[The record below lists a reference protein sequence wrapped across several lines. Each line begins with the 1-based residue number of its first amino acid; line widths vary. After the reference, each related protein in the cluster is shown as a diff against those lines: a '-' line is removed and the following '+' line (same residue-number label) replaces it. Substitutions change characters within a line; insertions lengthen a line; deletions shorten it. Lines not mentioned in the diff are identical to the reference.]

1 MIPVIIAICGKSAS
15 GKDTLAKAFI
25 EDGYGF
31 TNIVSDTTR
40 PPRKGERD
48 GIDYNFL
55 SVEEFQEKQKKDKY
69 LETSKFR
76 GWYYGTD
83 KDSACGKINVGV
95 FNMDGIISLLH
106 LVGTKEYKVIPVYI
120 KVGVFTRLV
129 RSVKREHKLSLEMIR
144 RVFADWRDFAEI
156 DIWLQRFPQYIVQK
170 KLKTMQNYHELT
182 QYIVSEYLSDY
193 YK

>member
-1 MIPVIIAICGKSAS
+1 
-15 GKDTLAKAFI
+15 
-25 EDGYGF
+25 
-31 TNIVSDTTR
+31 
-40 PPRKGERD
+40 
-48 GIDYNFL
+48 
-55 SVEEFQEKQKKDKY
+55 
-69 LETSKFR
+69 
-76 GWYYGTD
+76 
-83 KDSACGKINVGV
+83 
-95 FNMDGIISLLH
+95 MDGIISLFH

-144 RVFADWRDFAEI
+144 RVFADWRDFADI
-156 DIWLQRFPQYIVQK
+156 DIWLQRFPQYIVRK